1 MKAKMKLPLLLLLI
15 GLALPIHNATADEQT
30 DHLNDLAKQA
40 KAKGDL
46 DQEANYLCQAA
57 DTDPSHYEK
66 KCKRARADAEKAMN
80 QFEGYFKTAKF
91 ELQQKDYLG
100 AIRDLGKI
108 TFGPHRDEAQLLIQQ
123 TKDALAE
130 GSAEA
135 ADQFPMREAQAAY
148 ERGDF
153 EAATAQANQV
163 KSAVLQPA
171 AKQLLTNIKVYQE
184 TMAQADLLV
193 RNGDYKGAQEKY
205 SFALRIKDNGPGSPA
220 EKLQAVEVE
229 LARQAAEAAAKA
241 QPAADTAAQATPA
254 LGKTDTARLIK
265 GDLAEALREESKHD
279 FKGALHAFDRALSLD
294 PHQAEAL
301 AGKQRVM
308 SELKGDQKAL
318 ATSLEDG
325 IRSYYSSD
333 FDQATESISLYLNGG
348 GLHNKGAAHF
358 YLAAS
363 LYSQAILTDPHDQPH
378 MHTLQQNADEEFK
391 LARQENYKPV
401 EKLVSPRILAEWAHV
416 ENQP

>member
-1 MKAKMKLPLLLLLI
+1 MKTTVKLSFLLLLI
-15 GLALPIHNATADEQT
+15 GLALPMHNAAADEQT

-91 ELQQKDYLG
+91 ELQQKDYPG

-108 TFGPHRDEAQLLIQQ
+108 TFGPHREEAQLLIQQ
-123 TKDALAE
+123 TKAALAE
-130 GSAEA
+130 GSAEL
-135 ADQFPMREAQAAY
+135 ADQVPLREAQAAY

-153 EAATAQANQV
+153 ETAATQANLV
-163 KSAVLQPA
+163 RSAVLQPA
-171 AKQLLTNIKVYQE
+171 ARQLLTNIKVYQD

-193 RNGDYKGAQEKY
+193 HNGDYKEAQEKY

-229 LARQAAEAAAKA
+229 LERQAAAAAAKA
-241 QPAADTAAQATPA
+241 QPASDTTAQVPVPGKSDTA
-254 LGKTDTARLIK
+254 KLIK
-265 GDLAEALREESKHD
+265 SDLAEALRQESKHD
-279 FKGALHAFDRALSLD
+279 FKGALHAFDRALALD

-348 GLHNKGAAHF
+348 GLRNKGAAHF

-363 LYSQAILTDPHDQPH
+363 LYSQAIFTDPHDQAH

-401 EKLVSPRILAEWAHV
+401 EKLVSPRILAEWTHV